1 MKIRNLFIAVMTLV
15 LTVTGC
21 SKVDTP
27 AADNDLKFV
36 FEMADKDGFGADTK
50 AVKTGW
56 ADGDQV
62 VILFKPEGQGQCL
75 ITQNPGSQ
83 MKYPKCVRGT
93 FDGKD
98 DEWNFAL
105 ENFLLV
111 GNLGAG
117 GTYYAIHHRGDV
129 NLEHR
134 TEVEIGI
141 DCFPLNYYE
150 GGELLSYVGNY
161 TVTGNVVNFGV
172 IRMTLDPRLFQV
184 SIPEIL
190 WQGGPFDPRFDLD
203 KFVDGS
209 GNDIND
215 ADIEDYMRT
224 ASVQLSVYN
233 SFPSLNPV
241 GYFALKSGMVSV
253 DLTKPNI
260 FVFNVN
266 HSLPYT
272 NASPVIN
279 LNDLK
284 NREYSFC
291 FAEPDLTSPKA
302 VPGTY
307 TFRVRRVDYD
317 DSHKVPSSFE
327 HQYYQVTT
335 GENKKLEAGKAY
347 MLYQDIWF
355 NN

>member
-1 MKIRNLFIAVMTLV
+1 MKMKMKIRNFFLAVMTLA

-36 FEMADKDGFGADTK
+36 FEIADKDGFGADTK
-50 AVKTGW
+50 AVKKGW

-62 VILFKPEGQGQCL
+62 VILFKPAGAEECL
-75 ITQNPGSQ
+75 VDKSENK
-83 MKYPKCVRGT
+83 KYPQTAYATYDDDQGL
-93 FDGKD
+93 FDLVYNVEKNDLKTSGK
-98 DEWNFAL
+98 
-105 ENFLLV
+105 
-111 GNLGAG
+111 
-117 GTYYAIHHRGDV
+117 YYAIHYRSEAYLDIDDEAGMD
-129 NLEHR
+129 
-134 TEVEIGI
+134 T
-141 DCFPLNYYE
+141 DCFPLNNYK
-150 GGELLSYVGNY
+150 GGELLSYIGDY
-161 TVTGNVVNFGV
+161 TVDGNTVNLGV

-184 SIPEIL
+184 SIPGIL
-190 WQGGPFDPRFDLD
+190 WQGGPSDPRFDLD

-224 ASVQLSVYN
+224 ASIQLSVYK
-233 SFPSLNPV
+233 STTPFDPV

-266 HSLPYT
+266 HALPYT

-279 LNDLK
+279 LNIRK

-307 TFRVRRVDYD
+307 TFRVRRVKYD
-317 DSHKVPSSFE
+317 DSHKVPDSFKE
-327 HQYYQVTT
+327 QYYQVTT

-347 MLYQDIWF
+347 MLYGDIWY